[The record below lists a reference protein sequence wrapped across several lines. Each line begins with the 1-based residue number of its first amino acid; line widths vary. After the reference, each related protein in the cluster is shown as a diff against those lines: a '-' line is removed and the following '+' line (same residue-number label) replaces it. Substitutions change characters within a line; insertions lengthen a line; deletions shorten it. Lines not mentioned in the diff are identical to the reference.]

1 MDFIYEINHIYFIRE
16 QKLINLRMITAIE
29 TFALTKNF
37 ISTNGCVSFYGQGKN
52 FNLAITNINLQ
63 IKRGE
68 LFCLLGPNGAGKSTL
83 IKILACLILPTV
95 GTAKICGHD
104 ILKEE
109 NKVKSSVGLISG
121 DERGFYGR
129 LTLRQNLDF
138 FAALYN
144 LSVAQA
150 KSKIGE
156 LSRLLGISGQLHK
169 QFQESSSGIKQR
181 LALMRGLLNDPA
193 VLLMDEP
200 LRSLDYCTRINL
212 MGFIKEKLVRE
223 QGKTILFATHNISE
237 VEGFASRIAIMHNS
251 EIRVCGTLE
260 ELRHK
265 IGSLSAS
272 LEEIYTVFLTK
283 GRTDV
288 F

>member
-1 MDFIYEINHIYFIRE
+1 
-16 QKLINLRMITAIE
+16 MITAIE